1 MLSPMN
7 GPPSFIEYEHFYKHF
22 IPPGFF
28 ESQGA
33 SRCNRSLATS
43 HLHAMNVELTDGT
56 ILIRPYRQE
65 DADAL
70 YEAVGESIAEVS
82 PWLPWCHENYSID
95 ESREFV
101 STRGKSA
108 ADGEWYSFGVFEK
121 ESGKF
126 LGGVG
131 LNFIN
136 RVHLMAN
143 LGYWV
148 RSSSVGRGVAT
159 SATRLAAS
167 FGFEELGLHRIEIVA
182 AVGNIAS
189 QRVAEKAGAVRE
201 GIVRKRLLIRGES
214 QDAVL
219 FSLVPEDM

>member
-1 MLSPMN
+1 MKVD
-7 GPPSFIEYEHFYKHF
+7 F
-22 IPPGFF
+22 
-28 ESQGA
+28 
-33 SRCNRSLATS
+33 
-43 HLHAMNVELTDGT
+43 TDGI

-65 DADAL
+65 DDKAL
-70 YEAVGESIAEVS
+70 YEAVRESITELS
-82 PWLPWCHENYSID
+82 PWLPWCHEGYSIE

-101 STRGKSA
+101 NTRGKTA

-121 ESGKF
+121 DSGKF

-148 RSSSVGRGVAT
+148 RTSSVGRGVAT
-159 SATRLAAS
+159 SATRLAAR

-182 AVGNIAS
+182 AVNNIAS
-189 QRVAEKAGAVRE
+189 QRVAEKAAAVRE
-201 GIVRKRLLIRGES
+201 GLLRKRLLIRGES

-219 FSLVPEDM
+219 FSLLPEDLAK